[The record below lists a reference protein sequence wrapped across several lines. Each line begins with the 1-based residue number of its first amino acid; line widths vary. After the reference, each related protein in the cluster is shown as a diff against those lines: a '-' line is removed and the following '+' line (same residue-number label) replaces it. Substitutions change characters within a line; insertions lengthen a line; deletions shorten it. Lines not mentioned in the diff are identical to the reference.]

1 MFLHRVCGLVLRR
14 SIWVRFAKTQ
24 MPARAPTG
32 EFGQHLPQSIESSAA
47 NYYRLG
53 RRLQHGKAA
62 WCDGYA
68 ARCGRALSQRALPA
82 DRRLRFIKRRS
93 PATRPGL
100 PHPSFPRIR
109 LRHLQVRRRQISG
122 CFRAIRIKREN
133 VAETSRYLLSGI
145 NRAAKSPENC
155 LFLTISTAAT
165 GAMNRAS
172 DGVSPLPV
180 TVPPKRNPKKPRPPV
195 GASSLGTSPAP
206 TDVVIF

>member
-1 MFLHRVCGLVLRR
+1 MFLHRVCGWVLRR

-24 MPARAPTG
+24 TPARAPTV
-32 EFGQHLPQSIESSAA
+32 EFGQHLPQPIESSAA

-68 ARCGRALSQRALPA
+68 ARSGRALSQRALPA

-93 PATRPGL
+93 PATRPGF

-145 NRAAKSPENC
+145 NRAAKSPENY
-155 LFLTISTAAT
+155 LFLIISTAAT

-172 DGVSPLPV
+172 DGVSP
-180 TVPPKRNPKKPRPPV
+180 PRHGSPQTEPEEAPFPRRGFFFV
-195 GASSLGTSPAP
+195 GWGL
-206 TDVVIF
+206 